1 MPSDSEFTTKAPPD
15 TEAATLPQAP
25 VPSSAS
31 AMVVA
36 YVPGY
41 EILGEL
47 GRGGMGVVYKARH
60 LPLKRVV
67 ALKMILS
74 GAHAGQK
81 VLDRFRAEAEAV
93 ARLAHPNIVQIYE
106 VGEHNQLPFIA
117 LEFVEGD
124 SLDRRLADE
133 PLSPR
138 QAAAWAEALALAA
151 HAAHQKGVIHRDLK
165 PGNVLLAADGTPKI
179 TDFGLAKLSGEGQGR
194 TASGA
199 VLGTPSYMAPE
210 QAAGNQKGVGPA
222 TDIYA
227 LGAILYEMLT
237 GRPPFRASTP
247 HDTVLQVLEQAPV
260 RPRVYRADVDVSL
273 EAICLK
279 CLEKAP
285 EDRYTSAAD
294 LAEDLAAWQRGE
306 PVAAD
311 RQSSLRLVR
320 ILLRDSRHT
329 SVLALWSRVWMC
341 QAGQTLA
348 MFLLTNVLMWCRVS
362 AAWPYIWLWSAGLLS
377 LGWVVW
383 FFRFRNCRIGLTPIE
398 WQLGQVWGL
407 FGLGFLLTGILF
419 RIMGLPIL
427 QVLPVVV
434 LECGL
439 GFGCMAAILGGSF
452 HGLGIACLLSAF
464 VLSLAPGLGPASFGV
479 VFAAGL
485 MIPAWKYRKPAVV

>member
-1 MPSDSEFTTKAPPD
+1 MPSDSEYTTQAPPNA
-15 TEAATLPQAP
+15 EAATLPPTP

-31 AMVVA
+31 IVQGPH
-36 YVPGY
+36 VPGY

-47 GRGGMGVVYKARH
+47 GRGGMGVVHKARH

-74 GAHAGQK
+74 GAHAGPE

-106 VGEHNQLPFIA
+106 VGEHNRLPFLA
-117 LEFVEGD
+117 LEFVEGG
-124 SLDRRLADE
+124 SLDRRLAE
-133 PLSPR
+133 QPPSPR
-138 QAAAWAEALALAA
+138 QAAAWAETLALAA

-179 TDFGLAKLSGEGQGR
+179 TDFGLAKQLGEGQGR

-222 TDIYA
+222 TDIHA

-247 HDTVLQVLEQAPV
+247 LDTVLQVLEQAPL
-260 RPRVYRADVDVSL
+260 RPRAYRPDLDASL

-285 EDRYTSAAD
+285 EDRYPSAAA
-294 LAEDLAAWQRGE
+294 LAGDLAAWQRGE
-306 PVAAD
+306 PVTAD

-329 SVLALWSRVWMC
+329 TVLALWSRVWMC
-341 QAGQTLA
+341 HAGQIFAL
-348 MFLLTNVLMWCRVS
+348 FLLTNVLMWCQVS
-362 AAWPYIWLWSAGLLS
+362 AAWPYLWLWSAGLLS
-377 LGWVVW
+377 LGWVIW
-383 FFRFRNCRIGLTPIE
+383 FFRFRHCRIGLTPIE

-407 FGLGFLLTGILF
+407 FGFGFLLTGILF
-419 RIMGLPIL
+419 G
-427 QVLPVVV
+427 
-434 LECGL
+434 
-439 GFGCMAAILGGSF
+439 
-452 HGLGIACLLSAF
+452 
-464 VLSLAPGLGPASFGV
+464 
-479 VFAAGL
+479 
-485 MIPAWKYRKPAVV
+485 